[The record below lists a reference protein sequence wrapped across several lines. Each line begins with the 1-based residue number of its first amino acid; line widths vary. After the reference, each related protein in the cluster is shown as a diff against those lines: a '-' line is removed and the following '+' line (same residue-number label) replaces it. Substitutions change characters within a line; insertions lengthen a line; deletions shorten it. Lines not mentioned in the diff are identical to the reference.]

1 MIYQRLSLFHHYTVL
16 LYGTFPNES
25 TQKHSQKHTEED
37 TGTFLSPEPVTSR
50 PILILS
56 QVLAHQSSRKPT
68 LREWESHQHC
78 SWGPETK
85 SKDCAHHGEERA
97 DTSGKMAPPTCREYP
112 FSVLPCPMVIFLR
125 NRSFVSN
132 TEREQAG
139 YLINKY
145 RQAVLGNAE
154 KGAENQSEG
163 LASWWM
169 ELVLSVVR
177 LWVVNMVTAGF
188 RAVHSTC

>member
-1 MIYQRLSLFHHYTVL
+1 
-16 LYGTFPNES
+16 
-25 TQKHSQKHTEED
+25 
-37 TGTFLSPEPVTSR
+37 
-50 PILILS
+50 
-56 QVLAHQSSRKPT
+56 
-68 LREWESHQHC
+68 
-78 SWGPETK
+78 
-85 SKDCAHHGEERA
+85 
-97 DTSGKMAPPTCREYP
+97 
-112 FSVLPCPMVIFLR
+112 MVIFLR

-177 LWVVNMVTAGF
+177 LWVVNMVTAGL
-188 RAVHSTC
+188 RAVHYNTKETKGKTAIWKETD